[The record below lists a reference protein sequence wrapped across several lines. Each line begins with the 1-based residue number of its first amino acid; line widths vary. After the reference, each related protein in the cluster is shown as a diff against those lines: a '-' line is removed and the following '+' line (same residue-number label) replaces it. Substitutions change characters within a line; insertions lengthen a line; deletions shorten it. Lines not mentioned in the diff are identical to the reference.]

1 MYNGRLL
8 NLDWK
13 FKQGFDPVT
22 VVQPGEGA
30 FETVNIPHTV
40 QEIPYDCFDQ
50 YMTCMLST
58 YVKYFQLENISGKR
72 VLLSFEGVSAFYE
85 LYMNGK
91 KAGGHKGAYSMAL
104 FDVTE
109 FVREGE
115 NRMVLMVDSHE
126 RDDIPPNG
134 STVDFLIYGGIYRD
148 VTLYR
153 SEERRVG
160 KECRL

>member
-58 YVKYFQLENISGKR
+58 YVKYLDRKS
-72 VLLSFEGVSAFYE
+72 VV
-85 LYMNGK
+85 
-91 KAGGHKGAYSMAL
+91 
-104 FDVTE
+104 
-109 FVREGE
+109 
-115 NRMVLMVDSHE
+115 
-126 RDDIPPNG
+126 
-134 STVDFLIYGGIYRD
+134 
-148 VTLYR
+148 
-153 SEERRVG
+153 
-160 KECRL
+160 